1 MKFLVLNGPNLNLL
15 GQREPGI
22 YGEQTYDGLCRQLTA
37 FAEANGSTVDFV
49 QSNYEGTLI
58 DAIHSNPGKYDAMV
72 MNPGAFTHYSI
83 ALLDALKAV
92 DVPCIEVHI
101 SNIPPAGGVPPP
113 LGDGG
118 GLRGAICGWAFTAT
132 RRPWAISWHRTQNK
146 SKSDTHLLRKVRVF
160 ASGKGG
166 WGEMPKSV
174 GRKSEKRHKFYSE
187 KWLKRLAK

>member
-1 MKFLVLNGPNLNLL
+1 MKFLIINGPNLNLL
-15 GQREPGI
+15 GKREPGI

-58 DAIHSNPGKYDAMV
+58 DAIHSTPGKYDAMV

-101 SNIPPAGGVPPP
+101 SNIHQREEFRHHSVTAACVGQ
-113 LGDGG
+113 
-118 GLRGAICGWAFTAT
+118 ICG
-132 RRPWAISWHRTQNK
+132 
-146 SKSDTHLLRKVRVF
+146 L
-160 ASGKGG
+160 G
-166 WGEMPKSV
+166 
-174 GRKSEKRHKFYSE
+174 FYGYQAAMGYF
-187 KWLKRLAK
+187 LAQDAK